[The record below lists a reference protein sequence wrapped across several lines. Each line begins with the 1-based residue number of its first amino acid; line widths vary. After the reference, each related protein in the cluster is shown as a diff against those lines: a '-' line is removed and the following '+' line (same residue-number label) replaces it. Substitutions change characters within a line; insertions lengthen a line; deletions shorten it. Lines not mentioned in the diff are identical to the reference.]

1 MRFGRWKLAGA
12 ILFLLLESSSGTR
25 SASAHVPCS
34 LSPSSQDCPGI
45 EAGPRLGQPSQTT
58 CFSFSTSWEKCMFNL
73 WWHVLAPPLGHPNHP
88 NERFGGAKSLTQ
100 IRTLPRGFSLRLP
113 GSSSFF
119 LPPTLLPSSLPACLP
134 CGFHAPGPDTK
145 NNNHT
150 STVK

>member
-25 SASAHVPCS
+25 YC
-34 LSPSSQDCPGI
+34 LSSCTLQLISQLPGLPWDRSW
-45 EAGPRLGQPSQTT
+45 ATLGQPSQTT
-58 CFSFSTSWEKCMFNL
+58 CFSFSTSWEKCMFSL

-119 LPPTLLPSSLPACLP
+119 LPLMLLPSSLPACLP

-150 STVK
+150 LTVK